1 LCVESGLVLKKARPL
16 FLCSKIIF
24 LHMPQPHITRHIE
37 ALIFSSVQS
46 ISVQE
51 ILLALNAA
59 FEEEYIETQVFESLD
74 LIKKKYSS
82 DDFAIELVNLNK
94 GYQFLTKKNYH
105 ETINQL
111 QLHRSKKKLSQ
122 AAMETLAIIAY
133 RQPITKLEIEQI
145 RGVNS
150 DYSVQRLLEKELISI
165 DGKAETPGRP
175 ILYSTSPIFMDYF
188 GLNNLNQL
196 PQLKDIAKE
205 ENTVGESIE

>member
-1 LCVESGLVLKKARPL
+1 
-16 FLCSKIIF
+16 
-24 LHMPQPHITRHIE
+24 MPHRNITNHIE

-51 ILLALNAA
+51 IILALNAGSENEI
-59 FEEEYIETQVFESLD
+59 FEVQVFESLD
-74 LIKKKYSS
+74 IIKQKYS
-82 DDFAIELVNLNK
+82 DKNFAIELVNIND
-94 GYQFLTKKNYH
+94 GYQFLTKKAYH
-105 ETINQL
+105 ETVNQL

-175 ILYSTSPIFMDYF
+175 ILYTTSHLFMDYF
-188 GLNNLNQL
+188 SLNNLSQL
-196 PQLKDIAKE
+196 PQLKDISNE
-205 ENTVGESIE
+205 ENTIGNAVE

>member
-1 LCVESGLVLKKARPL
+1 
-16 FLCSKIIF
+16 
-24 LHMPQPHITRHIE
+24 MPQHHITHHIE

-51 ILLALNAA
+51 IVLALNAV
-59 FEEEYIETQVFESLD
+59 FEEEVIEAQVFESLEI
-74 LIKKKYSS
+74 IKQKYC
-82 DDFAIELVNLNK
+82 DNNFAIELVNLNK
-94 GYQFLTKKNYH
+94 GYQFLTKKEYH
-105 ETINQL
+105 DTVNQL

-165 DGKAETPGRP
+165 EGKAETPGRP
-175 ILYSTSPIFMDYF
+175 ILYTTSNLFMDYF
-188 GLNNLNQL
+188 ALNNLSQL
-196 PQLKDIAKE
+196 PQLKDITRE
-205 ENTVGESIE
+205 ENTIGETAE

>member
-1 LCVESGLVLKKARPL
+1 
-16 FLCSKIIF
+16 
-24 LHMPQPHITRHIE
+24 MPQANLTQHVE

-46 ISVQE
+46 ISVHE
-51 ILLALNAA
+51 IILALNAV
-59 FEEEYIETQVFESLD
+59 FNKEYIETEIFECLD
-74 LIKKKYSS
+74 AIKEKYS
-82 DDFAIELVNLNK
+82 DVRFALELVNLNK
-94 GYQFLTKKNYH
+94 GYQFLTKKEYH
-105 ETINQL
+105 ETVNQL

-175 ILYSTSPIFMDYF
+175 ILYSTSALFMDYF
-188 GLNNLNQL
+188 GLNHLNQL
-196 PQLKDIAKE
+196 PQLKDIARE
-205 ENTVGESIE
+205 ENTVGEIME

>member
-1 LCVESGLVLKKARPL
+1 MLQSD
-16 FLCSKIIF
+16 
-24 LHMPQPHITRHIE
+24 ITRHIE
-37 ALIFSSVQS
+37 ALIFSSIQS

-51 ILLALNAA
+51 IMLALNAV
-59 FEEEYIETQVFESLD
+59 FEEEYVETQIFESLD
-74 LIKKKYSS
+74 LIKAKYGNE
-82 DDFAIELVNLNK
+82 DFAIELVNINK

-105 ETINQL
+105 ETVNQL

-175 ILYSTSPIFMDYF
+175 ILYSTSNVFMDYF
-188 GLNNLNQL
+188 GLKKLNQL
-196 PQLKDIAKE
+196 PQLKDIAND
-205 ENTVGESIE
+205 ENTVGENVE

>member
-1 LCVESGLVLKKARPL
+1 
-16 FLCSKIIF
+16 
-24 LHMPQPHITRHIE
+24 MPKNNITRHIE

-46 ISVQE
+46 ISTQE
-51 ILLALNAA
+51 IILALNAV
-59 FEEEYIETQVFESLD
+59 FNEEHDEKLVLENIE
-74 LIKKKYSS
+74 LIKDKFSKEDS
-82 DDFAIELVNLNK
+82 AIELVNLNN
-94 GYQFLTKKNYH
+94 GYQFLTKKEYH
-105 ETINQL
+105 ETVNQL

-175 ILYSTSPIFMDYF
+175 ILYSTSPLFMDYF
-188 GLNNLNQL
+188 GLNNLTQL
-196 PQLKDIAKE
+196 PQLKDIARE

>member
-1 LCVESGLVLKKARPL
+1 
-16 FLCSKIIF
+16 
-24 LHMPQPHITRHIE
+24 MPPINLTKHIE

-51 ILLALNAA
+51 IVLALNAVLEQE
-59 FEEEYIETQVFESLD
+59 FSETQIFESLAA
-74 LIKKKYSS
+74 IKQKYIDSNC
-82 DDFAIELVNLNK
+82 AIELVSLNN
-94 GYQFLTKKNYH
+94 GYQFLTKKEYH
-105 ETINQL
+105 ETVNQL

-165 DGKAETPGRP
+165 EGKSEAPGRP
-175 ILYSTSPIFMDYF
+175 ILYTTSGLFMDYF
-188 GLNNLNQL
+188 GLNNLSQL

-205 ENTVGESIE
+205 ENTIGETAE

>member
-1 LCVESGLVLKKARPL
+1 
-16 FLCSKIIF
+16 
-24 LHMPQPHITRHIE
+24 MPQPHITRHIE

>member
-1 LCVESGLVLKKARPL
+1 
-16 FLCSKIIF
+16 
-24 LHMPQPHITRHIE
+24 MPQHNITNHIE

-51 ILLALNAA
+51 IILALNVVLQN
-59 FEEEYIETQVFESLD
+59 EVIETQVFESID
-74 LIKKKYSS
+74 VIKQKYS
-82 DDFAIELVNLNK
+82 DNNFAIELVNLNN
-94 GYQFLTKKNYH
+94 GYQFLTKKEYH

-175 ILYSTSPIFMDYF
+175 ILYKTSHLFMDYF
-188 GLNNLNQL
+188 SLNNLSQL
-196 PQLKDIAKE
+196 PQLKDINSE
-205 ENTVGESIE
+205 ENTIGEAAE

>member
-1 LCVESGLVLKKARPL
+1 
-16 FLCSKIIF
+16 
-24 LHMPQPHITRHIE
+24 MPQPNLTQHIE

-51 ILLALNAA
+51 IILALNAV
-59 FEEEYIETQVFESLD
+59 FDEEHIETQIFESLD
-74 LIKKKYSS
+74 AIKEKYSAVH
-82 DDFAIELVNLNK
+82 FAIELVNLNK
-94 GYQFLTKKNYH
+94 GYQFLTKKEYH
-105 ETINQL
+105 ETVNQL

-175 ILYSTSPIFMDYF
+175 ILYSTSTLFMDYF
-188 GLNNLNQL
+188 SLNHLNQL
-196 PQLKDIAKE
+196 PQLKDIARE
-205 ENTVGESIE
+205 ENTVGENME

>member
-1 LCVESGLVLKKARPL
+1 MCP
-16 FLCSKIIF
+16 KIIF
-24 LHMPQPHITRHIE
+24 LHMPEQNIAKHIE

-51 ILLALNAA
+51 ISLALNAVFA
-59 FEEEYIETQVFESLD
+59 EEITESKIFESLA
-74 LIKKKYSS
+74 LIEAKFSK
-82 DDFAIELVNLNK
+82 DDFAIELVNLNN
-94 GYQFLTKKNYH
+94 GYQFLTKRDFH
-105 ETINQL
+105 ETVNQL

-165 DGKAETPGRP
+165 EGKADTPGRP
-175 ILYSTSPIFMDYF
+175 ILYRTSPLFMDYF
-188 GLNNLNQL
+188 GLNHLNQL
-196 PQLKDIAKE
+196 PQLKDIARE
-205 ENTVGESIE
+205 ENSVGENTE

>member
-1 LCVESGLVLKKARPL
+1 MCP
-16 FLCSKIIF
+16 KIIF
-24 LHMPQPHITRHIE
+24 LHMPEQNIAKHIE

-51 ILLALNAA
+51 ILLALNAVFA
-59 FEEEYIETQVFESLD
+59 EEITESKIFENLALIEAKFS
-74 LIKKKYSS
+74 K
-82 DDFAIELVNLNK
+82 DDFAIELVNLNN
-94 GYQFLTKKNYH
+94 GYQFLTKRDFH
-105 ETINQL
+105 ETVNQL

-133 RQPITKLEIEQI
+133 SQPITKLEIEQI

-175 ILYSTSPIFMDYF
+175 ILYRTSPLFMDYF
-188 GLNNLNQL
+188 GLNHLNQL
-196 PQLKDIAKE
+196 PQLKDIARE
-205 ENTVGESIE
+205 ENSVGENTE

>member
-1 LCVESGLVLKKARPL
+1 
-16 FLCSKIIF
+16 
-24 LHMPQPHITRHIE
+24 MPQPNLTQHVE

-51 ILLALNAA
+51 IILALNAV
-59 FEEEYIETQVFESLD
+59 FDEEHIETQIFECLD
-74 LIKKKYSS
+74 AIKEKYSGVH
-82 DDFAIELVNLNK
+82 FAIELVNLNK
-94 GYQFLTKKNYH
+94 GYQFLTRKEYH
-105 ETINQL
+105 ETVNQL

-175 ILYSTSPIFMDYF
+175 ILYSTSTLFMDYF
-188 GLNNLNQL
+188 GLNHLNQL
-196 PQLKDIAKE
+196 PQLKDIARE
-205 ENTVGESIE
+205 ENTVGENME

>member
-1 LCVESGLVLKKARPL
+1 VLKAVLFLEARPL
-16 FLCSKIIF
+16 FLCPKILF
-24 LHMPQPHITRHIE
+24 LHMPNSNITRHIE

-46 ISVQE
+46 IGVQE
-51 ILLALNAA
+51 IILALNAV
-59 FEEEYIETQVFESLD
+59 FNTEHIETQIFESID
-74 LIKKKYSS
+74 QIRDKYKQ
-82 DDFAIELVNLNK
+82 DDFAIELVFLNN
-94 GYQFLTKKNYH
+94 GYQFLTKKDYH
-105 ETINQL
+105 ETVNQL

-175 ILYSTSPIFMDYF
+175 ILYSTSPLFMDYF
-188 GLNNLNQL
+188 SLNSLNQL
-196 PQLKDIAKE
+196 PQLKDIVKE
-205 ENTVGESIE
+205 ENTVGENVE

>member
-1 LCVESGLVLKKARPL
+1 
-16 FLCSKIIF
+16 
-24 LHMPQPHITRHIE
+24 MPENKITRHIE

-51 ILLALNAA
+51 IILALNAV
-59 FEEEYIETQVFESLD
+59 FQQEYIEAQIFESLD
-74 LIKKKYSS
+74 LIKKKYNH
-82 DDFAIELVNLNK
+82 DDFAIELVHLNN
-94 GYQFLTKKNYH
+94 GYQFLTKKTYY
-105 ETINQL
+105 ETVNQL

-165 DGKAETPGRP
+165 EGKAETPGRP
-175 ILYSTSPIFMDYF
+175 ILYTTSGLFMDYF
-188 GLNNLNQL
+188 ALNNLSQL
-196 PQLKDIAKE
+196 PQLKDISRE
-205 ENTVGESIE
+205 ENTIGETAE

>member
-1 LCVESGLVLKKARPL
+1 MSRSDL
-16 FLCSKIIF
+16 
-24 LHMPQPHITRHIE
+24 TRHIE
-37 ALIFSSVQS
+37 ALIFSSIQS
-46 ISVQE
+46 ISIQE
-51 ILLALNAA
+51 IMLALNAV
-59 FEEEYIETQVFESLD
+59 FHEEYVETQIFESLD
-74 LIKKKYSS
+74 LIKEKYSG

-94 GYQFLTKKNYH
+94 GYQFLTKKDYH
-105 ETINQL
+105 ETVNQL

-175 ILYSTSPIFMDYF
+175 ILYSTSNVFMDYF
-188 GLNNLNQL
+188 GLNHLNQL

-205 ENTVGESIE
+205 ENTVGENIE

>member
-1 LCVESGLVLKKARPL
+1 
-16 FLCSKIIF
+16 
-24 LHMPQPHITRHIE
+24 MPQTEITPHIE

-46 ISVQE
+46 ITVQE
-51 ILLALNAA
+51 IILALNAV
-59 FEEEYIETQVFESLD
+59 FNKEHTETQIFDALD
-74 LIKKKYSS
+74 ELKSKYAS
-82 DDFAIELVNLNK
+82 DGFAMALVNVNS
-94 GYQFLTKKNYH
+94 GYQFLTKPAYH
-105 ETINQL
+105 ETVNQL

-165 DGKAETPGRP
+165 EGKAETPGRP
-175 ILYSTSPIFMDYF
+175 ILYTTSSLFMDYF

-196 PQLKDIAKE
+196 PQLKDIARE
-205 ENTVGESIE
+205 ENAVGEIAE